1 MRIGYICKNCNTYI
15 NCQKEPDHYSKC
27 IGSNNKSKYEL
38 NVIIP
43 AGFGSK
49 AIFSPEHGRV
59 IDDHDIAI
67 AKAEGKLMLSNEEI
81 AQECDKNYQRNM
93 EDAITAGNKE
103 MKESIIQ
110 TLSQKNYSD

>member
-1 MRIGYICKNCNTYI
+1 MRIGYICSNCGKYVNRE
-15 NCQKEPDHYSKC
+15 KDPDHYKKC
-27 IGSNNKSKYEL
+27 IGVINKSKYEL

-67 AKAEGKLMLSNEEI
+67 AKENGKLMLSNEEI
-81 AQECDKNYQRNM
+81 AQECDKHYQRNM
-93 EDAITAGNKE
+93 KAAITAGNKE
-103 MKESIIQ
+103 MKESIMQ